1 MNEDAFEYTFSK
13 KDSIIVAMLKSLS
26 ITNLAIIENID
37 VTFKEGFTVLTG
49 ATGAGKSL
57 LIDSLSLLLGARAS
71 NELIRAGED
80 KAMIKG
86 LFEVSNPRIDALL
99 SNLNIPMNGGSIL
112 IERTI
117 SRTKNVIKINGVPSS
132 LADLSSL
139 AKLLADIHNQFD
151 FEKILNPENY
161 LEIIDGFSYELTSS
175 YKNDY
180 ASMLQDYK
188 NKKNAYL
195 AIVDKKNK
203 LEESRDFYE
212 YQYHELQEASLED
225 GEEDKISSE
234 VSLLKNYDAIY
245 SLSQEA
251 NQIIDEGFL
260 DHLYDLNKI
269 LAKLSVYQKEYQ
281 QIHDTLDDRY
291 YEIDDLLSTLKKDFE
306 KMDYDPNRLNELEQR
321 DSDLSSL
328 KRKYKKTIPELI
340 AYRDELGKLVGKDSN
355 IDEEMNA
362 AKRAMDDS
370 FKALFVKGQELST
383 IRKRIAKTIEKELT
397 KNLTDLLL
405 RAVFQIS
412 FNEPKETD
420 GDSILSDNGL
430 DQVDFLIET
439 NIGEGL
445 KSLSKIVSG
454 GEASRIMLA
463 FKAIFIRAN
472 KIQTVIFDEIDTGL
486 SGEAAQAVARKI
498 HDISLLSQVIAITHM
513 PQVASLSDHA
523 ILITK
528 EVKQGR
534 TFTHVKEL
542 SLDEKIEQV
551 AGLISGGKVTEK
563 QLEYAREMVL
573 TKGA

>member
-112 IERTI
+112 IERII

-397 KNLTDLLL
+397 KNLTGLLL